1 MAIEDEIAKNA
12 RIANMMLSHIEKS
25 DMDVFIPNSYKDA
38 RSSALYIIN
47 KMSDDLLTTFKYSKK
62 FLSKMSSSDKIKYN
76 EALAKLAMMNRQDIY
91 VPFIL
96 KPFKEQKQAL
106 ERAGI
111 KYERGLL
118 SFISTHYRDLFAVLS
133 YAEIKEK
140 VEQQGQNPN
149 FDALMQDIYT
159 EIGRY
164 KQEELKRLNE
174 KQQANIK
181 RYRGEIF
188 TSKQL
193 NNNPIIANIL
203 KGIN

>member
-193 NNNPIIANIL
+193 NNNPVIANIL

>member
-1 MAIEDEIAKNA
+1 MPIEQEIAKNA
-12 RIANMMLSHIEKS
+12 RIANMMLSHLEKS
-25 DMDVFIPNSYKDA
+25 DKETFIPDNYKVA
-38 RSSALYIIN
+38 RERALDIIN
-47 KMSDDLLTTFKYSKK
+47 RISDDMLTTFKYSKK
-62 FLSKMSSSDKIKYN
+62 FLSKLSDSDKKMYN
-76 EALAKLAMMNRQDIY
+76 KALETLAMLNKPVIY
-91 VPFIL
+91 QTQIQ
-96 KPFKEQKQAL
+96 KPFETQKYAL
-106 ERAGI
+106 EKAGI

-159 EIGRY
+159 EIGRN

-193 NNNPIIANIL
+193 NNNPVIANIL
-203 KGIN
+203 KGIK